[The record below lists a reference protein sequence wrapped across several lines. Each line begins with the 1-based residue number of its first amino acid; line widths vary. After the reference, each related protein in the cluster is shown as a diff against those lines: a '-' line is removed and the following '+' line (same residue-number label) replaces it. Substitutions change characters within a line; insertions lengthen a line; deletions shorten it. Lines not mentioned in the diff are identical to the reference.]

1 MKGLVTG
8 VSALAVVAMASSAQ
22 AIVVDGT
29 LDGGGVYGPAIV
41 VQTVQTQFGD
51 SGGAGTGGGE
61 LDAAYAT
68 ISGGRLFIMLTGNQE
83 GNFNKLDIFI
93 DSVAGGENTLS
104 GTPDYDFNPGGGWI
118 SSNLIGLTFDTGFE
132 ADYHLFGRSSGSA
145 YEVDFVNRQ
154 GGASAMV
161 PGSAGSV
168 ATVLDIGSG
177 SVLAGS
183 LGPNASGTALTQN
196 LDFGFNNSNT
206 AGVLGGTGAA
216 NAAAALAVTTGMEF
230 SIALA
235 DIGNPG
241 FGDTIKIAALYN
253 NGDHNFLSN
262 QTLGGLPAGT
272 GNLGGDGLGNFTGT
286 LSGVDLNNFPNTPQ
300 FFSIVVPEPASMA
313 LLGLGGLAMLR
324 RRA

>member
-1 MKGLVTG
+1 MKGLGTG
-8 VSALAVVAMASSAQ
+8 VTALAVVAMASSAQ
-22 AIVVDGT
+22 AVVVDGSSAG
-29 LDGGGVYGPAIV
+29 DGYGAALA

-61 LDAAYAT
+61 LDAAYAQ

-93 DSVAGGENTLS
+93 DSVAGGENALS

-118 SSNLIGLTFDTGFE
+118 SSNLVGLTFDTGFA

-145 YEVDFVNRQ
+145 YEVDFIDRQ
-154 GGASAMV
+154 GGAAALV
-161 PGSAGSV
+161 PGSAGSA

-183 LGPNASGTALTQN
+183 LGPNASGTSLTQN

-206 AGVLGGTGAA
+206 AGVLGGTAAA
-216 NAAAALAVTTGMEF
+216 NAAAAAAVTTGMEF

-241 FGDTIKIAALYN
+241 IGDTIKIAALYN

-262 QTLGGLPAGT
+262 QTLGGLPGGT
-272 GNLGGDGLGNFTGT
+272 GNLGGNGAGGFTGD
-286 LSGVDLNNFPNTPQ
+286 LSGVNLNNFAGNQ
-300 FFSIVVPEPASMA
+300 YFSIVVPEPASMA